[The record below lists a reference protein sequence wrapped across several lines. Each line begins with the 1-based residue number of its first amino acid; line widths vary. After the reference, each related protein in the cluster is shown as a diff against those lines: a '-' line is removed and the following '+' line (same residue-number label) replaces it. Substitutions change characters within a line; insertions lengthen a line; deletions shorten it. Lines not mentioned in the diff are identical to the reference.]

1 MELNKTYEEL
11 LKEFLRTHPYKDVVV
26 EGAKF
31 HYLLCGKGDT
41 TLIFLVGGM
50 GLSFLYMPYITA
62 LESEYRILTFDY
74 PYEYDDNSGLVDSIF
89 LLLKQLNIDKGI
101 LVGSSYG
108 GYVAQ
113 MFARKYPEK
122 TSGMCLFSTA
132 GLSEKTINELRSK
145 YEKKAPLLLWIL
157 RHVPYSWLKP
167 VMIRACLRMARNTT
181 PEVYSYTKDM
191 FRFIYRDYT
200 RKLDLHMT
208 RLLID
213 LMNQIPCTSE
223 DFIYLNGKVLL
234 ILPENDESFTLEM
247 QRDLISMMPESVIVE
262 GVDSGHIST
271 LIEVERY
278 VEEIQSFIGKCF
290 GSGDDRRNLLR
301 KEDGQ

>member
-89 LLLKQLNIDKGI
+89 LLLKQLYIDKGI